1 MIPKYLAIPLLLIL
15 ISCST
20 ENENRLVNRPES
32 GEIEYSSDKLSTNE
46 LESDE
51 VNPPVSKPLIKEAV
65 KKEPVDPY
73 ADWQKASYASGDV
86 PKCSNF
92 TPKFDAE
99 MDNYLGVKVGSNTDV
114 AVKLCRKSDD
124 TCVRYVYVRRNS
136 TYQITNIP
144 EGRYYLKIAYGKDW
158 RQTVENGI
166 CKGKFTQNALYE
178 KGVDILNYNVIYGEK
193 IETYDGYE
201 QNYQV
206 PSYVIE
212 LDVVSNSPFS
222 TFTAGKISEDQFNS

>member
-92 TPKFDAE
+92 
-99 MDNYLGVKVGSNTDV
+99 NTDV